1 MFIKGGKRMKKLLLC
16 ALSLLAAVLMI
27 AGCGGGDKT
36 GSGQNGKI
44 SGKAYEHCP
53 VLVG

>member
-1 MFIKGGKRMKKLLLC
+1 MKKLLLC

-27 AGCGGGDKT
+27 AGCGGGDKNGKT